1 MSKNSI
7 PSNLFAIAMICIL
20 VTWFLELVPLNF
32 VIFLLVVS
40 NVFLILQTKKIET
53 TDVSKNDRFS
63 RTYNQY
69 GDVVGTR
76 WIEVIEDGYWVTI
89 ITDNEMNLYAEHTRT
104 AANAERH
111 RDDREKQESDYNK
124 SVVWGEIFPKTR
136 KMKQLRDRNQSLSA
150 RLRAKKK
157 EANL

>member
-1 MSKNSI
+1 ML
-7 PSNLFAIAMICIL
+7 SNLIAIAMMCIL

-32 VIFLLVVS
+32 VIILLVVS

-136 KMKQLRDRNQSLSA
+136 KMKQLRDRNQSLYA
-150 RLRAKKK
+150 RLRAKKR